1 MKALS
6 IIGILLSIGGI
17 LVSLFIMSEARCHC
31 YCNDDYLFSSGKVPD
46 EATGGAL
53 MTLIAFIF
61 FLIFSIV
68 STAVSFGK
76 KNAANNLASQP
87 IPPFQPQAQPF
98 QQQPF
103 QNYPPYQTQY
113 PQNNPYPPQNNPYP
127 PNPFRQSPYQ
137 QPQQPQNPFPP
148 QPPQNPY
155 QPPQNPD
162 PNANNNTPPNND
174 TPPPPQNPWAPKG

>member
-98 QQQPF
+98 PQQPF

-137 QPQQPQNPFPP
+137 QPQQPQNP
-148 QPPQNPY
+148 Y
-155 QPPQNPD
+155 QPPQQPD

-174 TPPPPQNPWAPKG
+174 NPPPPPQNPWAPKG